1 MRMIGSTGFHRGPE
15 RNAHGTGRES
25 HSQRKSMRR
34 RFYTIFILPHA
45 HARFRKLH
53 LSRNFVAVSCAV
65 LALGLIGGGVAP
77 HLLFRV
83 QAQSVVLSDLEAEN
97 RALRDHKNR
106 FETAL
111 EQMAQRLDQVE
122 SEASRLAREMGVK
135 DLPGGR
141 PAA

>member
-1 MRMIGSTGFHRGPE
+1 
-15 RNAHGTGRES
+15 
-25 HSQRKSMRR
+25 MRR

-65 LALGLIGGGVAP
+65 LLLGLVGGGVAP

-97 RALRDHKNR
+97 RALSERRAMTVLLELVVRGVRADSMTAEGYGESIRVADNDTAEGRARNR
-106 FETAL
+106 RITFDWTE
-111 EQMAQRLDQVE
+111 
-122 SEASRLAREMGVK
+122 
-135 DLPGGR
+135 
-141 PAA
+141 